1 MTKNSI
7 QSDGSAKA
15 NDLRTPQSVVRIP
28 LWVSIVVILGALL
41 TATGA
46 VISKVDPT
54 ILTNGS
60 PMTDAARVYADY
72 MFARNLSLA
81 VMLLLLLALR
91 AQRMLA
97 GFMVLIALIQL
108 VDVIDDL
115 ARGAFLLVP
124 GLLVFAVVFLVGA
137 SRLFGQAV
145 WHVDAWREPGS
156 HSLESR
162 ACWMN
167 TPFNCRIEQKPGL
180 VNHPKTAKTGDVRA
194 CTRTFAEG
202 KEGQAIEKYK
212 LKQYK

>member
-7 QSDGSAKA
+7 QSDGSAQA

-54 ILTNGS
+54 LLTNGS
-60 PMTDAARVYADY
+60 PMTEAARVYADY
-72 MFARNLSLA
+72 LFARNLSLVA
-81 VMLLLLLALR
+81 ILLLLLALR
-91 AQRMLA
+91 ARRMLA

-115 ARGAFLLVP
+115 ARGSFLLVP

-137 SRLFGQAV
+137 SRLFGHAV
-145 WHVDAWREPGS
+145 WLVDVWMEPGS
-156 HSLESR
+156 HS
-162 ACWMN
+162 
-167 TPFNCRIEQKPGL
+167 F
-180 VNHPKTAKTGDVRA
+180 
-194 CTRTFAEG
+194 
-202 KEGQAIEKYK
+202 
-212 LKQYK
+212 